1 MCIAGSLFPVMNGVV
16 QILSPR
22 YASEQIV
29 WARAASHL
37 VFVLALFLPRY
48 GVSLLR
54 TTQLKWQVL
63 RSSILLMST
72 FMFFTGVQYLV
83 LAKAAS
89 ISFTTPFI
97 VAVLAWPL
105 LGERVRM
112 NRMIAVAVALIG
124 VLIVIQPGSELF
136 QWASLLIVGNS
147 FCYALYQ
154 ILTRHVAGHDSPETS
169 AVYAATVS
177 TLIMTVVL
185 PFVWTA
191 PMSWG
196 DAGLMFSLG
205 ILGGLGHYCVAR
217 AMLYAPA
224 NIVAPF
230 QYWQMVGSVIV
241 GYAISG
247 LLPELST
254 WMGAG
259 VIISA
264 GLYIVWSETRER
276 TAA

>member
-1 MCIAGSLFPVMNGVV
+1 
-16 QILSPR
+16 
-22 YASEQIV
+22 
-29 WARAASHL
+29 
-37 VFVLALFLPRY
+37 
-48 GVSLLR
+48 
-54 TTQLKWQVL
+54 
-63 RSSILLMST
+63 RSAILLMST

-105 LGERVRM
+105 LGERVRLS
-112 NRMIAVAVALIG
+112 RMIAVAVALIG

-136 QWASLLIVGNS
+136 QWASLLILGNS
-147 FCYALYQ
+147 FCYALHQ
-154 ILTRHVAGHDSPETS
+154 ILTPRVAGHDSPETS

-205 ILGGLGHYCVAR
+205 IL
-217 AMLYAPA
+217 
-224 NIVAPF
+224 
-230 QYWQMVGSVIV
+230 
-241 GYAISG
+241 
-247 LLPELST
+247 
-254 WMGAG
+254 
-259 VIISA
+259 
-264 GLYIVWSETRER
+264 
-276 TAA
+276 

>member
-1 MCIAGSLFPVMNGVV
+1 
-16 QILSPR
+16 
-22 YASEQIV
+22 
-29 WARAASHL
+29 
-37 VFVLALFLPRY
+37 
-48 GVSLLR
+48 
-54 TTQLKWQVL
+54 
-63 RSSILLMST
+63 
-72 FMFFTGVQYLV
+72 
-83 LAKAAS
+83 
-89 ISFTTPFI
+89 
-97 VAVLAWPL
+97 
-105 LGERVRM
+105 
-112 NRMIAVAVALIG
+112 
-124 VLIVIQPGSELF
+124 
-136 QWASLLIVGNS
+136 
-147 FCYALYQ
+147 
-154 ILTRHVAGHDSPETS
+154 
-169 AVYAATVS
+169 
-177 TLIMTVVL
+177 MTVVL

-254 WMGAG
+254 WIGAA

-264 GLYIVWSETRER
+264 GLYIVWSETRKR